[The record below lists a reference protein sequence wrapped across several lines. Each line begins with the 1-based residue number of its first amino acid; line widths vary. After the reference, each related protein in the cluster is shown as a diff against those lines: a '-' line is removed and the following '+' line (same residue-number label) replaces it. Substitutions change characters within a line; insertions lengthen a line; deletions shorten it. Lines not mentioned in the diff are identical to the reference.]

1 MAVTTKTISTKETR
15 RKIDAHIGE
24 QVRQIRSLRGFS
36 QEKLGAQVDVTF
48 QQMQKYERGAN
59 RISSSVLYEFS
70 LILEVPIER
79 FFEGLE
85 KSKPNLPPKLDRE
98 HLTLIGLYDCF
109 PKKVRKDIIQF
120 LKAMK
125 GGE

>member
-79 FFEGLE
+79 FFEGL
-85 KSKPNLPPKLDRE
+85 KNLNQTY
-98 HLTLIGLYDCF
+98 HQSLTENISL
-109 PKKVRKDIIQF
+109 
-120 LKAMK
+120 
-125 GGE
+125 